1 MAASG
6 PIPAPAK
13 RDFLL
18 FKILAQLGLL
28 VVPTTIIAIF
38 CQVLDVSPQVT
49 GIISLGVILVVGVCI
64 YRKFINHYVPSALLT
79 ALLIGLGMV
88 FFLNYQHILLKKTG
102 LIKYYAQSNDFLSEV
117 DSHISQSQQEIWFYG
132 VDFNISATQRRDLL
146 LSKLENG
153 IKVRYL
159 IFNPKSTHIADLAK
173 DFDQPENA
181 LRSELEK
188 GLNNLLDL
196 RKHWIERAA
205 SSAHPGE
212 LDIRI
217 FETPP
222 HFRLY
227 VFDPG
232 RPRGSTYFIP
242 YAGSVSSTM
251 LPGYLLE
258 NVDNGVYKAYFN
270 AIRKSWTVGTTLD
283 EYLKSHP
290 EIVVP

>member
-1 MAASG
+1 
-6 PIPAPAK
+6 
-13 RDFLL
+13 
-18 FKILAQLGLL
+18 
-28 VVPTTIIAIF
+28 
-38 CQVLDVSPQVT
+38 
-49 GIISLGVILVVGVCI
+49 
-64 YRKFINHYVPSALLT
+64 
-79 ALLIGLGMV
+79 MV

-102 LIKYYAQSNDFLSEV
+102 LIKYYAQSNDFLSEI
-117 DSHISQSQQEIWFYG
+117 DTHISQSQQEIWFYG

-146 LSKLENG
+146 LNKLENG

-196 RKHWIERAA
+196 RKHWTERAA

-212 LDIRI
+212 LDIRL

-227 VFDPG
+227 VFDPN

-242 YAGSVSSTM
+242 YASVVSSTV

-258 NVDNGVYKAYFN
+258 NVDTGVYKAYFN
-270 AIRKSWTVGTTLD
+270 SIRKSWTTATTLD

-290 EIVVP
+290 EIVIP